1 MPDADDTT
9 TNWQDEYEQFLRRY
23 GIWLD
28 NHLDAC
34 HGSCHLRNPD
44 LRKIVVDSLPF
55 FDGKRYDLN
64 AATVMPNHC
73 HVAVRPYPGYP
84 LEEILQSWKGFT
96 SLKINE
102 RLQTDGRFWQPE
114 SYDRII
120 RGEEHF
126 RKVVRYILRNPGM
139 ANLGDSSYWMH
150 FGGRECG
157 GREWGS
163 PKRAK

>member
-1 MPDADDTT
+1 MISTPPRSCQIIAMWPCALIPD
-9 TNWQDEYEQFLRRY
+9 
-23 GIWLD
+23 
-28 NHLDAC
+28 
-34 HGSCHLRNPD
+34 
-44 LRKIVVDSLPF
+44 
-55 FDGKRYDLN
+55 
-64 AATVMPNHC
+64 
-73 HVAVRPYPGYP
+73 P

-139 ANLGDSSYWMH
+139 ANLGDSGYWMH
-150 FGGRECG
+150 FGGRE
-157 GREWGS
+157 WGT
-163 PKRAK
+163 PERAK